1 MVPTVYAPAP
11 VEVRVGRRGRRW
23 LQQVIDRV
31 DDAYRDIAEIRA
43 GDPLARRFA
52 SFGPG
57 SRIEAPRVAVGNPGA
72 VALGAGVYIRAHVC
86 IEAMAPAG
94 KIVLRFGDRVQVGY
108 YCRFVALNGIDI
120 GEDAGIGH
128 GTTVA
133 DTVHEWKGR
142 GETGGWQAPLKL
154 GQPLRIEPGAWIGN
168 YNVVTGGIT
177 VGAGAITTPNS
188 VINRNV
194 PPDTI
199 VAGNPAQVIRR
210 KGADGE
216 WEWLID
222 PATLDL
228 ETQTAVAAAVPP
240 PRP

>member
-1 MVPTVYAPAP
+1 LQLAVDGL
-11 VEVRVGRRGRRW
+11 ERR
-23 LQQVIDRV
+23 
-31 DDAYRDIAEIRA
+31 YRDVAEIRS

-57 SRIEAPRVAVGNPGA
+57 SRIEAPRVALGNPGSVA
-72 VALGAGVYIRAHVC
+72 VGSGVYIRAHVC

-94 KIVLRFGDRVQVGY
+94 TTVLSFGDRVQVGY
-108 YCRFVALNGIDI
+108 YCRFVALNGIEI

-133 DTVHEWKGR
+133 DTVHVWKAR
-142 GETGGWQAPLKL
+142 DESGGWQAPLKV
-154 GQPLRIEPGAWIGN
+154 GQGLRIEPGAWIGN

-177 VGAGAITTPNS
+177 IGAGAITTPNS
-188 VINRNV
+188 VINRSV
-194 PPDTI
+194 PPDSI
-199 VAGNPAQVIRR
+199 VAGNPAHVIRR

-222 PATLDL
+222 PASLDL
-228 ETQTAVAAAVPP
+228 ETQGAVEAAVPP
-240 PRP
+240 RNS